1 MDMTGSAE
9 PRPFPRPLLYAAAT
23 MIVAAIAIA
32 AVARQTDFGAT
43 RLQYTTAVETRELRF
58 VDRTD
63 GSVAVLDGKDGSVVD
78 VVEPGTKG
86 FIRTV
91 MRGLAHNRT
100 ERGFGPEA
108 SFTLTRWEDGR
119 LSISDPLTGRQVEL
133 VGFGTSN
140 SQVFANL
147 LASGRDSQ

>member
-1 MDMTGSAE
+1 MTTSAE
-9 PRPFPRPLLYAAAT
+9 QRPFPRILLYAAAT
-23 MIVAAIAIA
+23 MIVAAIAVA
-32 AVARQTDFGAT
+32 AVARQTDFGTT
-43 RLQYTTAVETRELRF
+43 RLQYGAAIESCDLRF

-63 GSVAVLDGKDGSVVD
+63 GSVAVLDGRDGSVID

-91 MRGLAHNRT
+91 MRGLAHTRL
-100 ERGFGPEA
+100 EQGFGPEGI
-108 SFTLTRWEDGR
+108 FKLTRWEDGR
-119 LSISDPLTGRQVEL
+119 LSIADPLTGRQVEL

-147 LASGRDSQ
+147 LASGRKSQ